1 MLHSRHKVVRR
12 NLAWQ
17 EGEAEAEG
25 GEGKG
30 VGRESKIESE
40 RVNE

>member
-1 MLHSRHKVVRR
+1 MHSRNKFVRR
-12 NLAWQ
+12 NLVWLA
-17 EGEAEAEG
+17 GEAEGE

-40 RVNE
+40 QVNE